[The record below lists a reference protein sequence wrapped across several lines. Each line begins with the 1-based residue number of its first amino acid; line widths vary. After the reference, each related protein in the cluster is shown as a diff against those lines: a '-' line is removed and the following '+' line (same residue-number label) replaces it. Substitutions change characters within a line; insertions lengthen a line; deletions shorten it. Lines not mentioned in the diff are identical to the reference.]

1 MNPYLNETAEAR
13 SRRTRALKFVQPG
26 KFVQRANQERAK
38 AQLERLKQEIAE
50 QAKLAGVQ
58 TEIDIP
64 DSLLKVSKYHKD
76 EMLAQY

>member
-1 MNPYLNETAEAR
+1 
-13 SRRTRALKFVQPG
+13 LKFVQPG

-76 EMLAQY
+76 ENVGAILNNS